1 MAMVTAMR
9 AGKVV
14 RVSRAAYEANYKN
27 KGYRLMAG
35 QVTKKQEAYEPEQ
48 GSRKQENIPISEMNK
63 KQLVEFAREH
73 EIDTSAAQ
81 TVNEAREIIREELKR
96 RKM

>member
-27 KGYRLMAG
+27 KGYRIITEQA
-35 QVTKKQEAYEPEQ
+35 TKKQGEYEPER
-48 GSRKQENIPISEMNK
+48 GTRKQENIPIAEMNK
-63 KQLVEFAREH
+63 KQLMEFAREH

>member
-1 MAMVTAMR
+1 MVLATR

-27 KGYRLMAG
+27 KGYRL
-35 QVTKKQEAYEPEQ
+35 VTERKTKKQEAYEPEQ
-48 GSRKQENIPISEMNK
+48 ESKKQENIPIAEMNK
-63 KQLVEFAREH
+63 KQLMEFAREH